1 MWCTLGCGPVELPD
15 AKQQSLAGT
24 EPCSLLR
31 HTTVPSK
38 APPECCCSLLGL
50 SPELKLE
57 LWFLLLLSVV
67 KVASLLVCR
76 LFCCMSCLRPLCQQ
90 PDLLP
95 LHGTTGQRFS
105 WHCTAAPPRAER
117 PPGAPP
123 GGCRA
128 GGGGEGLL
136 PRSARAALGG
146 DARLHSHLKQTK
158 GIRCQFDLVSDVCR
172 ISWIIYLYINWS
184 KPQWR
189 PTRCR
194 FLPIPRSD
202 VF

>member
-57 LWFLLLLSVV
+57 LWFLLLLLVV

-128 GGGGEGLL
+128 GGGRGTAAPQCPSCAGRGC
-136 PRSARAALGG
+136 PAALSLE
-146 DARLHSHLKQTK
+146 ANK
-158 GIRCQFDLVSDVCR
+158 GH
-172 ISWIIYLYINWS
+172 
-184 KPQWR
+184 
-189 PTRCR
+189 
-194 FLPIPRSD
+194 
-202 VF
+202 